1 MTQILLTVEAM
12 LVALEAGVAL
22 YAGDLGIDTAVHAMI
37 AIVTSVV
44 QAGVAVWLAQTSAA
58 TQRLLNLRRR
68 G

>member
-12 LVALEAGVAL
+12 LVALEAGIAV
-22 YAGDLGIDTAVHAMI
+22 YAGDLGITAGIHAAI

-58 TQRLLNLRRR
+58 TQRLIGLRRR
-68 G
+68 